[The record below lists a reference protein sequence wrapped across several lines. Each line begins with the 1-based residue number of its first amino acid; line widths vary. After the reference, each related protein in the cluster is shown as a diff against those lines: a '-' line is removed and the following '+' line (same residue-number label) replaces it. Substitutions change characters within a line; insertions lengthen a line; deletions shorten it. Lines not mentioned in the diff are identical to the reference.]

1 MHHGWRVRNQ
11 DRTSHH
17 GSFSSGVE
25 NAALCTTGRLAPR
38 LRAIF
43 SAIRAA
49 HPYPMAG
56 DTC

>member
-1 MHHGWRVRNQ
+1 MAGVSGIRIA
-11 DRTSHH
+11 TSHH